1 MSTPTGENSNDL
13 REPDEVA
20 RRARLA
26 RDLDLLEAMLARVEH
41 EQWAPTLPRAAQ
53 LPPVPGLAPAGE
65 PFDER
70 NRTTL
75 SLEPEHIV
83 LPAAVMS
90 DLDRSRWPLG
100 ILIAAVCLLPIAY
113 YVTVTAWLPPSAPD
127 PQLAS
132 VNTKAVT
139 QPASLQR
146 HPPIWAQDDE
156 AESSGLNEISQPAG
170 SARAEKLPERET
182 VAMLQPEDRGGI
194 RALSPQRPV
203 RDLDPEE
210 ITLLRKQGEQFAQT
224 GDFATARTL
233 FQRAAEANDATA
245 AAALGATYDPSV
257 LAGLRV
263 VGIDADVVKARFWY
277 QKAVSLGSADAKR
290 RLDLLPSQ

>member
-1 MSTPTGENSNDL
+1 MRESGEA
-13 REPDEVA
+13 A

-26 RDLDLLEAMLARVEH
+26 SDLDLLEAMLARVVR
-41 EQWAPTLPRAAQ
+41 EQWAPTLPPAAQ
-53 LPPVPGLAPAGE
+53 LPPVPGLAPASE
-65 PFDER
+65 SSCER
-70 NRTTL
+70 NQAPL

-83 LPAAVMS
+83 LPTAVMS

-100 ILIAAVCLLPIAY
+100 IFIAAVCLLPIAY
-113 YVTVTAWLPPSAPD
+113 YIMVTAWSPPSTPG

-132 VNTKAVT
+132 VETKAVA

-146 HPPIWAQDDE
+146 HPPILARDDE
-156 AESSGLNEISQPAG
+156 ADSSGLNEMSSQPGG

-182 VAMLQPEDRGGI
+182 VAMLQPKDRGV
-194 RALSPQRPV
+194 RAMSAPRPV

-210 ITLLRKQGEQFAQT
+210 VALLRKQGEQFAQT

-245 AAALGATYDPSV
+245 ATALGATYDPTV

-263 VGIDADVVKARFWY
+263 VGVDADVVKARFWY

-290 RLDLLPSQ
+290 RMDLLPSQ

>member
-26 RDLDLLEAMLARVEH
+26 SDLDVLEAMLARVEH

-53 LPPVPGLAPAGE
+53 LPPVAELPPAGE

-70 NRTTL
+70 NRTPL

-113 YVTVTAWLPPSAPD
+113 YVTVTSWLPPSAPG

-182 VAMLQPEDRGGI
+182 DEKDGVRQTHLLRRGVEIVSDRGKGREI
-194 RALSPQRPV
+194 HIGRKRAER
-203 RDLDPEE
+203 R
-210 ITLLRKQGEQFAQT
+210 EQSEKGDEGFSAQ
-224 GDFATARTL
+224 
-233 FQRAAEANDATA
+233 
-245 AAALGATYDPSV
+245 
-257 LAGLRV
+257 
-263 VGIDADVVKARFWY
+263 
-277 QKAVSLGSADAKR
+277 
-290 RLDLLPSQ
+290 